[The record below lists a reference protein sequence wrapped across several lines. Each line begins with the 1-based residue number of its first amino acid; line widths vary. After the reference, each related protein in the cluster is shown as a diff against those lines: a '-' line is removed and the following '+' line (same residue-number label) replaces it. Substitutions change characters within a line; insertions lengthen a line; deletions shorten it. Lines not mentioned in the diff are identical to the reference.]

1 MSSDTE
7 IEGTQGEATWAMLT
21 VIIIIVV
28 VVIFCLLLPF
38 YRALEKR
45 WHHWDDPGNDPRW
58 DVENF
63 QFSPTSPQLNRD
75 PKYNRLST
83 CSADNSSQRTSSS
96 GINRGNSFRNT
107 CVMPRFEDQ
116 VEFKLPPSYDDLFDE
131 GYTEQS
137 NRTPPPYSKTDTE
150 QLIQEIEEK
159 PSPTVKEAPPK
170 KFYKKPKS
178 KSSAA
183 PPTVGTESVGDAKAN
198 QTLGAAQDNKP
209 CKNPQVN
216 SATKNKESEVKNK
229 SINTKV
235 NGDTNTT
242 PSVPAKT
249 KTKNIKST
257 STPPAAPPP
266 PLSQPAA
273 SPLKNTS
280 KVISQVQNTNTTPPV
295 APAKKSY
302 KKIKK
307 TVPKV
312 EETAKSDVA

>member
-63 QFSPTSPQLNRD
+63 QFSPTSPQLSRD

-96 GINRGNSFRNT
+96 GITRGNSFRNT

-116 VEFKLPPSYDDLFDE
+116 VEFKLPPSYDDLFTK

-137 NRTPPPYSKTDTE
+137 NGTPPPYSKTDTE
-150 QLIQEIEEK
+150 QLIKEKEEEVT
-159 PSPTVKEAPPK
+159 PTVKPAPTK

-178 KSSAA
+178 KTSAVT
-183 PPTVGTESVGDAKAN
+183 PTVDTNSIGDEKVN
-198 QTLGAAQDNKP
+198 KTLGASQDNNLG
-209 CKNPQVN
+209 KNTQVN
-216 SATKNKESEVKNK
+216 SAAKKQESEDKNK
-229 SINTKV
+229 SNNISV
-235 NGDTNTT
+235 NGDTNTN
-242 PSVPAKT
+242 PSVPVKS

-257 STPPAAPPP
+257 STPAATPPP
-266 PLSQPAA
+266 KSSQPAA
-273 SPLKNTS
+273 SPLKIPS
-280 KVISQVQNTNTTPPV
+280 KVTSQVQNTNTTPPV
-295 APAKKSY
+295 APVKKSY

-307 TVPKV
+307 TLPKE
-312 EETAKSDVA
+312 EETAKSDLA